1 MTLGNWNGWGKFPTR
16 AASGPSSNILIFWH
30 TPWGPLCI
38 FIFQEFLR
46 VFNELKDLVPCFSYC
61 NYHRETS
68 EQQKQRTIYNSQGIH
83 RLHKNDLQI
92 SFCQKK
98 TFGIKEKYVS
108 SIKKLSAVPVC
119 MPIMGDCIHTNC
131 RQAFQIR
138 PLASG
143 FIRSRKLKY

>member
-1 MTLGNWNGWGKFPTR
+1 MAGANSQRG

-38 FIFQEFLR
+38 SIFEEFDRIPL
-46 VFNELKDLVPCFSYC
+46 EQQDLLPCFSYC
-61 NYHRETS
+61 NYHRENQCS
-68 EQQKQRTIYNSQGIH
+68 EQQKQRTICHAQCIY

-108 SIKKLSAVPVC
+108 SIKKLSPVPVC

-138 PLASG
+138 PLACG

>member
-1 MTLGNWNGWGKFPTR
+1 MAGANSQRG

-38 FIFQEFLR
+38 SIFEEFDR
-46 VFNELKDLVPCFSYC
+46 IHSNNKIWCPASVIVIITEK
-61 NYHRETS
+61 TS
-68 EQQKQRTIYNSQGIH
+68 EQQKQRTICNAQGIY

-108 SIKKLSAVPVC
+108 SIKKLSPVPVC

-138 PLASG
+138 PLACG
-143 FIRSRKLKY
+143 FIRSRKLDTAARQS